1 MIITPNYPLIY
12 SSTFFLLPIMYGIF
26 KKKYGLA
33 AVSWITTIASIS
45 YWIHPV
51 PGMRYNIDLVI
62 SKCSSIIYL
71 IYGYNNV
78 SGIVFRVFGYTNG
91 FMILSFYNT
100 SCILYQM
107 KSDNWVYF
115 HMAFHFCI
123 TVNKLLALL

>member
-33 AVSWITTIASIS
+33 AVSWIATICSIS

-51 PGMRYNIDLVI
+51 PGIRYNTDLVV
-62 SKCSSIIYL
+62 SKCCGVIYL
-71 IYGYNNV
+71 IYAHNNI
-78 SGIVFRVFGYTNG
+78 SGIILRIFVYTNG
-91 FMILSFYNT
+91 FMILCFYNT
-100 SCILYQM
+100 SSILYEM

-123 TVNKLLALL
+123 TLNKLLTLL